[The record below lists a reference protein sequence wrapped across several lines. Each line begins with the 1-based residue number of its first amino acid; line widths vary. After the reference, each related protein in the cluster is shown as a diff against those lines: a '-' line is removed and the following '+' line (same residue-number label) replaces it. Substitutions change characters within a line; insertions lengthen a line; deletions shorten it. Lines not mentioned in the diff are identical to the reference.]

1 MNRAIA
7 ARSILL
13 CALPLLAA
21 SPSSALQSPP
31 ARIDPGGIRGALVVV
46 GGGRIP
52 EEVSS
57 AFRRLAGEEARL
69 VVIPT
74 ASASA
79 DEPGDEQEWIDLW
92 QGRGFDRVVV
102 LHTRDRAVADDPAF
116 SAPLEDATAVWFGGG
131 DQSRISEA
139 YLGTGVERA
148 VTDVLGR
155 GGVVGGTSAGAAI
168 QSRLMIT
175 GGNPE
180 ATTGEGFDLLPD
192 AVIDQHFVARDR
204 MPRLQGVLRAN
215 PGKFGVG
222 VDESTALVVRGR
234 DLTVVGEST
243 VTLLLPASGSR
254 PEEETVLRAGDAA
267 DLTALRRAARDRA
280 GEEFPPQTM
289 GPPRVE
295 GGSLVIVGGGG
306 LPDEVVRRFVALA
319 GGAEARIVI
328 VPTAAEGRI
337 PEDSGRVPG
346 VGMFEEQ
353 GVRSVGVLY
362 GRDPGEVETPEQV
375 AMLRRATGV
384 WFGGGRQWRF
394 VDAYEGTGVVE
405 LFRDVLRRGGVIGG
419 SSAGATI
426 QGEYLVRGNPLGNAD
441 MMADG
446 YERGFA
452 FLPGVA
458 IDQHF
463 AQRDRFGD
471 LSAVV
476 DRFPQVLGIG
486 IDEGTALVVRGSVG
500 EVVGGGNVHVFD
512 GSRAHAP
519 GGRDFETIGPGGRFD
534 LARRVRV
541 DPGEAAGGP

>member
-1 MNRAIA
+1 MIRAIA
-7 ARSILL
+7 ARPVLL
-13 CALPLLAA
+13 CALLLLPM
-21 SPSSALQSPP
+21 SSSASESSP
-31 ARIDPGGIRGALVVV
+31 ARIDPGGVGGALVVV

-52 EEVSS
+52 EEVTR
-57 AFRRLAGEEARL
+57 AFRRLAGEGAKL

-79 DEPGDEQEWIDLW
+79 DREGDDREWIDLW
-92 QGRGFDRVVV
+92 KGRGFDDVMV
-102 LHTRDRAVADDPAF
+102 LHTRDRAMADDPAF

-139 YLGTGVERA
+139 YLGTRVEQA
-148 VTDVLGR
+148 VDDVLKR

-180 ATTGEGFDLLPD
+180 ATTGQGFDLLPD
-192 AVIDQHFVARDR
+192 AVIDQHFVARGR
-204 MPRLQGVLRAN
+204 KPRLRGVLEAN

-234 DLTVVGEST
+234 DLVAVGEST

-254 PEEETVLRAGDAA
+254 PEREMVLRAGDTA

-280 GEEFPPQTM
+280 GEEFPPRVM
-289 GPPRVE
+289 DPPAVE

-306 LPDEVVRRFVALA
+306 LPDEVVDRFVALA
-319 GGAEARIVI
+319 GGSEARIVV
-328 VPTAAEGRI
+328 VPTAAEGPI
-337 PEDSGRVPG
+337 PEALDRVPG
-346 VGMFEEQ
+346 VRMFAEE
-353 GVRSVGVLY
+353 GVRSVRVLR
-362 GRDPGEVETPEQV
+362 GRDPEEIETPEQV
-375 AMLRRATGV
+375 AMLREATGV

-394 VDAYEGTGVVE
+394 VDAYEGTGVIE

-426 QGEYLVRGNPLGNAD
+426 QGEYLVRGNPLGNTD

-463 AQRDRFGD
+463 AQRYRFED

-486 IDEGTALVVRGSVG
+486 IDEGTALVVLGG
-500 EVVGGGNVHVFD
+500 EAEVLGRGNVHVFD
-512 GSRAHAP
+512 RTRAHGA
-519 GGRDFETIGPGGRFD
+519 GGRDYETIEAGGRYD
-534 LARRVRV
+534 LVRRVRIEA
-541 DPGEAAGGP
+541 GQAAGSP

>member
-1 MNRAIA
+1 MIRAIA
-7 ARSILL
+7 ARPVLL
-13 CALPLLAA
+13 CALLLLPM
-21 SPSSALQSPP
+21 SSSASESSP
-31 ARIDPGGIRGALVVV
+31 ARIDPGGVGGALVVV

-52 EEVSS
+52 EEVTR
-57 AFRRLAGEEARL
+57 AFRRLAGEGAKL

-79 DEPGDEQEWIDLW
+79 DREGDDREWIDLW
-92 QGRGFDRVVV
+92 KGRGFDDVMV
-102 LHTRDRAVADDPAF
+102 LHTRDRAMADDPAF

-139 YLGTGVERA
+139 YLGTRVEQA
-148 VTDVLGR
+148 VDDVLKR

-180 ATTGEGFDLLPD
+180 ATTGQGFDLLPD
-192 AVIDQHFVARDR
+192 AVIDQHFVARGR
-204 MPRLQGVLRAN
+204 KPRLRGVLEAN

-234 DLTVVGEST
+234 DLVAVGEST

-254 PEEETVLRAGDAA
+254 PERETVLRAGDTA

-280 GEEFPPQTM
+280 GEEFPPRVM
-289 GPPRVE
+289 DPPAVE

-306 LPDEVVRRFVALA
+306 LPDEVVDRFVALA
-319 GGAEARIVI
+319 GGSEARIVV
-328 VPTAAEGRI
+328 VPTAAEGPI
-337 PEDSGRVPG
+337 PEALDRVPG
-346 VGMFEEQ
+346 VRMFAEE
-353 GVRSVGVLY
+353 GVRSVRVLR
-362 GRDPGEVETPEQV
+362 GRDPEEIETPEQV
-375 AMLRRATGV
+375 AMLREATGV

-394 VDAYEGTGVVE
+394 VDAYEGTGVIE

-426 QGEYLVRGNPLGNAD
+426 QGEYLVRGNPLGNTD

-463 AQRDRFGD
+463 AQRYRFED

-486 IDEGTALVVRGSVG
+486 IDEGTALVVLGG
-500 EVVGGGNVHVFD
+500 EAEVLGRGNVHVFD
-512 GSRAHAP
+512 RTRAHGA
-519 GGRDFETIGPGGRFD
+519 GGRDYETIEAGGRYD
-534 LARRVRV
+534 LVRRVRIEA
-541 DPGEAAGGP
+541 GQAAGSP